1 MGHLTMAPEERHPA
15 DRAAG
20 QRAATAEDPAAAV
33 PYRGH
38 AGKLPGQLPE
48 VAEHPL
54 FSEGYRHGYEAGYR
68 DHADAERRAELE
80 EAPAR
85 LERHEEPPP
94 PPAHRFDATV
104 SADQLGPGAVI
115 ERELSARTGD
125 TFTSVVPCC
134 GRGVTLR
141 LENRRHEVSAACCGC
156 GILYRAGLR
165 DEDDGLD
172 DRWDEPFYLVV
183 FEVIDLG
190 LATARHRKGK
200 QREGRP
206 TAPEPRPSAR
216 KPPGRAR
223 GQDRPAHPG
232 GLW

>member
-1 MGHLTMAPEERHPA
+1 MASEERHPA
-15 DRAAG
+15 GPAAG
-20 QRAATAEDPAAAV
+20 QRAGTAEDPAAAV
-33 PYRGH
+33 PSRKH

-54 FSEGYRHGYEAGYR
+54 FRDGYRHSYEAGYR

-80 EAPAR
+80 EAAAR

-104 SADQLGPGAVI
+104 GADLLGPGAVA
-115 ERELSARTGD
+115 ERELSARTRD

-141 LENRRHEVSAACCGC
+141 LEDRRGDVHAACCYC

-165 DEDDGLD
+165 DEDDGID
-172 DRWDEPFYLVV
+172 ERWDEPFYLVV
-183 FEVIDLG
+183 FEVIALG
-190 LATARHRKGK
+190 LAAARHRKGQHEK
-200 QREGRP
+200 GRP
-206 TAPEPRPSAR
+206 AAREPRPSGR
-216 KPPGRAR
+216 NPPGRVR
-223 GQDRPAHPG
+223 GQDRLARPG
-232 GLW
+232 GLS